1 MRLPKIFICCGIV
14 LVCLVL
20 TANTSIQAQ
29 IQNAP
34 QGVGTTPELAEAD
47 RLSAEVVRLYQ
58 AGQFEEALSFAKRVL
73 KLREKAL
80 DPNDLLLADSL
91 TNVAEVYLALGK
103 PLDAEPLLKRALAIQ
118 EKNPTSNSLLI
129 GKTLDRLAAFRLAS
143 GDVKKAEEMYRRA
156 IAAKEKALGPNHSE
170 VALTL
175 DSLAD
180 LYNKQKDY
188 AQAIVLLQQV
198 ATLREKKYGKSN
210 PDFGRSLERLACAM
224 FRNNEKAEA
233 EKVEARANEILYRD
247 QAKKTEPFLMS
258 PAMFECRI
266 VNNPRPEFPGILAGR
281 NGHYIVITAV
291 EVDEAGSVVAASL
304 VSGEPAFKKPAETAA
319 LKAKFR
325 PALIDGRPAKFKGV
339 LVHNY
344 DIMLMRILVPG
355 SSTRP

>member
-1 MRLPKIFICCGIV
+1 MRLRKIVICCGIV

-20 TANTSIQAQ
+20 TNTCIQAQ
-29 IQNAP
+29 TQNAP
-34 QGVGTTPELAEAD
+34 QGVSTTPELAEAE

-58 AGQFEEALSFAKRVL
+58 AGQLEEALLFAKRVL

-80 DPNDLLLADSL
+80 GPNDLLVADSL
-91 TNVAEVYLALGK
+91 TNVAEVDLALGK
-103 PLDAEPLLKRALAIQ
+103 PLDAEPLLKRALSIQ
-118 EKNPTSNSLLI
+118 EKDPTSNGLLL
-129 GKTLDRLAAFRLAS
+129 GKTMERLAALRGAG
-143 GDVKKAEEMYRRA
+143 GDVKKAEELYRRA

-210 PDFGRSLERLACAM
+210 PEVGRSLERLACAM

-247 QAKKTEPFLMS
+247 QAKKSEPFLMS

-266 VNNPRPEFPGILAGR
+266 LNNPRPEFPGILSGR
-281 NGHYIVITAV
+281 NGHYVVLTAV
-291 EVDEAGSVVAASL
+291 EVDEAGSVVAANL
-304 VSGEPAFKKPAETAA
+304 VSGEPAFKRPAEAAA

-325 PALIDGRPAKFKGV
+325 PAVIDGRPARFKGV
-339 LVHNY
+339 IVHNY
-344 DIMLMRILVPG
+344 DIMTRMVLVPG

>member
-1 MRLPKIFICCGIV
+1 MRLRKIITCCGIV

-20 TANTSIQAQ
+20 TANTCIQAQ
-29 IQNAP
+29 TQNAP
-34 QGVGTTPELAEAD
+34 QGVGTNPELAEAD
-47 RLSAEVVRLYQ
+47 RLSAEVVKLYQ
-58 AGQFEEALSFAKRVL
+58 AGQLQEALTFAKRVL

-80 DPNDLLLADSL
+80 GPDDLLVADSL
-91 TNVAEVYLALGK
+91 TNVAEIYLALGK

-118 EKNPTSNSLLI
+118 EKSPGSNGLLV
-129 GKTLDRLAAFRLAS
+129 GKTLERLAAFRLAG

-198 ATLREKKYGKSN
+198 AALREKKYGKSN
-210 PDFGRSLERLACAM
+210 PEVGRSLERLACAM
-224 FRNNEKAEA
+224 FRNNEKAES

-247 QAKKTEPFLMS
+247 QTKKSEPFVMS

-266 VNNPRPEFPGILAGR
+266 VNNPRPEFPGILSGR

-291 EVDEAGSVVAASL
+291 EVDEAGSVIAANL
-304 VSGEPAFKKPAETAA
+304 VSGEPAFKKPAEAAA

-325 PALIDGRPAKFKGV
+325 PAVIDGHPVKFKGV
-339 LVHNY
+339 IVHNY
-344 DIMLMRILVPG
+344 DIMTRMVLMPG
-355 SSTRP
+355 SGARP